1 MPKIFPVLKK
11 TVIEEIVSGSGPN
24 PTDAFSIA
32 FALGETNAKPTDA
45 MAVAFS
51 FPDTVPGQVEAAS
64 FRLAFPD
71 LNPALLDALT
81 QLRLT
86 IGDTNLAVTDSP
98 AFTLRNTYNDAVP
111 AQSDSQA
118 LRVSGWGDTT
128 VPPTDTRQATA
139 TFTGYATTV
148 PTATHWTNP
157 ANAQGAPDTAYARL
171 TDSATAAVSGTLV
184 TTAITDAPADLT
196 SWTITKVEVVYYYQT
211 TNFVGLD
218 NLLSFQW
225 RTTVGTWVVA
235 WEELANANFL
245 SAASGGRVIDITNEP
260 TVQPWTWAKING
272 MDMRAVYTSGTL
284 TNTVTIDVNSFAI
297 RVTATKNPL

>member
-148 PTATHWTNP
+148 PTATNWTNP

-196 SWTITKVEVVYYYQT
+196 SWTITKVEVIYYYQT